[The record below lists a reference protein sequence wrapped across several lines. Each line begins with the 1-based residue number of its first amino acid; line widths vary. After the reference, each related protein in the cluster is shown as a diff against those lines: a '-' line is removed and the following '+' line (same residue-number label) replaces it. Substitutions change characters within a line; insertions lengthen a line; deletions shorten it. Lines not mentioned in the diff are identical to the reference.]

1 MSFLQR
7 TGRRFAA
14 SAVMVACFAA
24 SSAFAAMLAT
34 NDFETSYSG
43 FTPDSGDITE
53 LVELSTYNGDSPS
66 GAAAYPFADFGSK
79 YLAVDSDTN
88 TLWRSFDARSA
99 NTYFDSY
106 VQFTPMY
113 GDFEYPTDAKFVIF
127 LDSATSNLCVVSGT
141 SANDPTP
148 VTNTL
153 TTATVEP
160 NSWGRLTVSAVSG
173 DVFSFQIRVNG
184 TLFTAGGTNTF
195 YSMAAGTTLSEV
207 GFSGTGALDNFAVR
221 TTDPFFSGT
230 VAATIGGENGEKYA
244 SLEDALAE
252 ADADTVVTLAADHAG
267 KVYLADAATFKI
279 DNSGG
284 YAFGGVVG
292 ANGYKVT
299 AGEPV
304 AGVTTYTA
312 TDAFASQPSPV
323 VVWDG
328 SSENYDFNTLTRT
341 VGANTYTLN
350 LNEQNTVGGSGAY
363 VQIGPNNAQKAITL
377 TAAST
382 GAFGTSGQVT
392 VIMKCS
398 ELNLTDNTYRGLIG
412 LLSDEGGYYSGDNN
426 VKIGIATGWNESNGA
441 GVYTPYIANG
451 VQNSYSQN
459 TTAYTTGEQ
468 TICMVYNS
476 ASGTYVYRNGSLNA
490 SSTGIKYGTWMSP
503 VGLVFGGMDLDGS
516 TRVNAQTG
524 MKISAVAVFTSALTA
539 EQIAA
544 FTFPSSRIAEDI
556 AVSEINAIF
565 GSAGEIW
572 LNVADG
578 VTITGDTTFNA
589 TTVHFVSAGEVV
601 LYPPAGNA
609 ATLDFSGVTK
619 PVVAYNGVLPTQSGS
634 TFTSTTVPTWVT
646 GAEQWTGTVWLRN
659 KTDVTAFESNP
670 YGNASSV
677 LRLTGIKG
685 WLKTYTENGA
695 YTNAVPIEL
704 SNDGAEYGLWVNNG
718 SSANSIYEQRY
729 TVFNKLQ
736 GSGTFKGSESAGNR
750 AVFVVRDWSEFTGNI
765 NLTTKVVV
773 FGEKMPEWSETK
785 DGQIYVMSGT
795 MLDVPSSATWTATE
809 MTVAGTLSYASLAQL
824 AAGTPVVLRDEGK
837 INVPGTA
844 SAADFAKDFAKVSGT
859 GTLLLTPS
867 SSSSWIGL
875 PTNNLSTALGVEIS
889 QGSLVVP
896 PDAAN
901 TSHATN
907 VFEIGSLSGS
917 GTIQGNYGDYYAY
930 RKLRII
936 QSTNTVWSGTVNADS
951 YNRLYEF
958 AVAPGASAGT
968 LTISGNNSNKDTIL
982 TVESGAKVDLTGTW
996 KGTVTVA
1003 GTLGVTGTVSGDLTL
1018 SDGATLKVNDRSNTL
1033 SVNNLT
1039 VSGTVSVYLPA
1050 TAAAGDTFL
1059 STSAMPTF
1067 SDAAFNIYVG
1077 ETLDASL
1084 RVIATSNGLKIA
1096 PKAKGAKFFFH

>member
-1 MSFLQR
+1 MTLSKIRCRIAATAAAAF
-7 TGRRFAA
+7 FAA
-14 SAVMVACFAA
+14 STA
-24 SSAFAAMLAT
+24 SAAMLAV
-34 NDFETSYSG
+34 NDFETSFSEFTSDGVSLNELAVLTDYS
-43 FTPDSGDITE
+43 
-53 LVELSTYNGDSPS
+53 GDSPS
-66 GAAAYPFADFGSK
+66 GSAAYPFADFGSK

-88 TLWRSFDARSA
+88 TLWRAFDARSA
-99 NTYFDSY
+99 STYFDSY
-106 VQFTPMY
+106 VKFTPMY
-113 GDFEYPTDAKFVIF
+113 GDFEYPSDSKFLIY
-127 LDSATSNLCVVSGT
+127 LDSETNLCVISGT
-141 SANDPTP
+141 AENNRAA
-148 VTNTL
+148 VTNIL
-153 TTATVEP
+153 ENANVEP
-160 NSWGRLTVSAVSG
+160 DSWGRLTVRAISG
-173 DVFSFQIRVNG
+173 SVFSFQVLLNG
-184 TLFTAGGTNTF
+184 TLLKTANDTDTF
-195 YSMAAGTTLSEV
+195 YSLTSDTTLSNV

-267 KVYLADAATFKI
+267 KVYLADAATYKI
-279 DNSGG
+279 DPGS
-284 YAFGGVVG
+284 YSFGGVVG

-299 AGEPV
+299 ASEPV

-328 SSENYDFNTLTRT
+328 ASENYDFNTLTRT

-363 VQIGPNNAQKAITL
+363 VQIGTNNAQKAITL

-589 TTVHFVSAGEVV
+589 STVHFASAGEVV

-646 GAEQWTGTVWLRN
+646 DAAQWTGTVWLRN

-685 WLKTYTENGA
+685 WLKTYAENGA

-718 SSANSIYEQRY
+718 NSANSIYEQRY

-837 INVPGTA
+837 IDVPGTA
-844 SAADFAKDFAKVSGT
+844 TAADFAKDFAKVSGT

-875 PTNNLSTALGVEIS
+875 PTNNLSTALGVEIT

-936 QSTNTVWSGTVNADS
+936 QSTNTVWSGTVNADG

-958 AVAPGASAGT
+958 AVAPGTSAGT
-968 LTISGNNSNKDTIL
+968 LTISGNNSNKDTVL

-1050 TAAAGDTFL
+1050 TAVAGDTFL

-1067 SDAAFNIYVG
+1067 SNAAFNIYVG
-1077 ETLDASL
+1077 ETLDESL